1 MHIGRLLN
9 PSTESHPPK
18 SSAGNS
24 ANNLQPVAKT
34 ISASTPSINV
44 HETTATIEAPVPD
57 LDAIA
62 ESALPYPRFDDM
74 YDDER
79 HPSPEVKADSDQGLS
94 NLPPSKESKIRSGP
108 SNGEPSPQLTSPAK
122 SHTSPA
128 APTLGVN
135 VHGTTA
141 ASASGPRRPTPAWL
155 GRRPPIASRPIDTTT
170 AGPSSGNNI
179 YGTASSN
186 YRDGLRRPAPLPAAT
201 SPLTSRRPDLAVRS
215 FNQIPDVA
223 EIIDV
228 DASVT
233 RPNTAVRPSNGIPDV
248 AEIIDVDASVTLPN
262 TTARASNRTPDV
274 AEIIDVDASVTR
286 PNAVARSSD
295 VIPDLAEIID
305 IDAGE
310 ARRRTQVTPPTSGI
324 SMQVGS
330 SAPGTQVQASGRTLS
345 ESEQIA
351 VEVLASNSRSRE
363 ISQGPSGSRTRSNAT
378 AKDDKPFPRR
388 QEEPWYHLD
397 TEIARENEN
406 EDFLGADLLCTF
418 ANDCH
423 KRNEIR
429 KGKQREE
436 EAPLLPLVSS
446 IEDDSS
452 SECESCDEECEACDE
467 AAANMEYIYNVRARP
482 QTRPG
487 NELET
492 IRAHPGNA
500 VWALVESRL
509 GPVNDPHKW
518 ETACN
523 RCNPLSEEQRE
534 EQREQTISLE
544 EAVDETGNQIEGAAP
559 YNPALYT
566 TTSPMRELRVKPQ
579 KSKAELKDMAK
590 SSNLSASSPSDQAS
604 SSGSNAKGKQKANGD
619 GNSNERQ
626 PTPRLPS
633 ARATSSRIPGRGT
646 KEGNGDINS
655 DASGIHACSP
665 PRPPSPTRT
674 SLRNRQLFGPQ
685 PRVPR
690 PPLPPA
696 PVIASSSR
704 RSKCYIPSPLGQY
717 VDRINATTPEQS
729 QTFSNNAT
737 KEADND
743 DAEQGKR
750 GATKEK
756 KSVNG
761 DSKEAG
767 KANNK
772 RKASEA
778 VEDADAGSSRVTR
791 SRRKLFPNSSNG
803 SNELGASQ
811 IASDPVTRSTSR
823 ATAPRSEGSSERR
836 VRLRLRVSAEANPEH
851 PDHERY
857 LTTKA
862 MRKEREKE

>member
-1 MHIGRLLN
+1 M
-9 PSTESHPPK
+9 
-18 SSAGNS
+18 
-24 ANNLQPVAKT
+24 
-34 ISASTPSINV
+34 SASPPRINV

-57 LDAIA
+57 LDAFV
-62 ESALPYPRFDDM
+62 ESALPYPGVDDV

-79 HPSPEVKADSDQGLS
+79 RPSPEVKAGSDQGLS

-108 SNGEPSPQLTSPAK
+108 SNGEPSPQITSRAN

-128 APTLGVN
+128 APTSGVN

-141 ASASGPRRPTPAWL
+141 ASSSGVRRPIPAWI
-155 GRRPPIASRPIDTTT
+155 GRIPPIAYRPIDTTT

-201 SPLTSRRPDLAVRS
+201 SPLTSRRPDLAARS
-215 FNQIPDVA
+215 SNQIPDVA

-233 RPNTAVRPSNGIPDV
+233 RPNTAARPSNGIPDV

-274 AEIIDVDASVTR
+274 ADIIDVDASVTR
-286 PNAVARSSD
+286 PNAVARPSD

-305 IDAGE
+305 VDAGE
-310 ARRRTQVTPPTSGI
+310 ARRRTQVTPLPSGI

-330 SAPGTQVQASGRTLS
+330 SAPGTPVQASGRTLS
-345 ESEQIA
+345 ESEQIVVA
-351 VEVLASNSRSRE
+351 FLASNCRSRD
-363 ISQGPSGSRTRSNAT
+363 ISQGSSGSRIGSNAT
-378 AKDDKPFPRR
+378 AKDDNPFPRR
-388 QEEPWYHLD
+388 QEEPRYHLD
-397 TEIARENEN
+397 TETARENEN
-406 EDFLGADLLCTF
+406 EDFFGAELLCTF

-482 QTRPG
+482 QTRHF

-492 IRAHPGNA
+492 IQAHPGNA

-509 GPVNDPHKW
+509 GPVNNPRKW

-544 EAVDETGNQIEGAAP
+544 EEAVDEAGTRIEGAAP
-559 YNPALYT
+559 YNPDLYT
-566 TTSPMRELRVKPQ
+566 TTSSMRELRVKPQ
-579 KSKAELKDMAK
+579 KPKAKLKDKAM
-590 SSNLSASSPSDQAS
+590 SSNLSASSHSDQAS

-619 GNSNERQ
+619 SNSNERQ

-633 ARATSSRIPGRGT
+633 ARATSSRPIGRGPR
-646 KEGNGDINS
+646 EANGDINS
-655 DASGIHACSP
+655 DASGILACSP
-665 PRPPSPTRT
+665 PRPPSPIRT

-685 PRVPR
+685 PRVPL
-690 PPLPPA
+690 PLLPPA
-696 PVIASSSR
+696 PVVASSSC
-704 RSKCYIPSPLGQY
+704 RSQCYVPSPLGQN
-717 VDRINATTPEQS
+717 VDSVNATTPEQS
-729 QTFSNNAT
+729 QTFSNNET
-737 KEADND
+737 RETYND

-750 GATKEK
+750 GAKTEK

-761 DSKEAG
+761 DPKEAG

-778 VEDADAGSSRVTR
+778 VEDADAGSDRVTR
-791 SRRKLFPNSSNG
+791 SRRKLFSNSSSG

-811 IASDPVTRSTSR
+811 NASDPVTRSTSR

-851 PDHERY
+851 PDHETY
-857 LTTKA
+857 MKIKA
-862 MRKEREKE
+862 MRIEREKE